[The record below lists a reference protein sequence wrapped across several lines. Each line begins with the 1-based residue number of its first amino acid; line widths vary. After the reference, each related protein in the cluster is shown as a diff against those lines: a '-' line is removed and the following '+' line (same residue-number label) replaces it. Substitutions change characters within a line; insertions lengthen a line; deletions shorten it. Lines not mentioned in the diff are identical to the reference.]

1 MKNKQYYDTIYI
13 QSMFLYL
20 GATPILSNILIT
32 LANVTLTVIF
42 EELIKE
48 IFSYVMTLK
57 EWVIMF
63 SDFLVILLGT
73 AEGLS

>member
-1 MKNKQYYDTIYI
+1 
-13 QSMFLYL
+13 MFLYM
-20 GATPILSNILIT
+20 GATPILSNIFLT
-32 LANVTLTVIF
+32 LAEVALTVLL

-48 IFSYVMTLK
+48 ILSCAITLK

-73 AEGLS
+73 VEGLS

>member
-1 MKNKQYYDTIYI
+1 MIQYIHI

-32 LANVTLTVIF
+32 LANVTLTVIL

-73 AEGLS
+73 AERLS

>member
-1 MKNKQYYDTIYI
+1 MIQYIHI

-20 GATPILSNILIT
+20 GSTPILSNILIT
-32 LANVTLTVIF
+32 LANVTLTVIL

>member
-1 MKNKQYYDTIYI
+1 
-13 QSMFLYL
+13 MFLYL

-32 LANVTLTVIF
+32 LANVTLTVIL

-48 IFSYVMTLK
+48 IFSYAMTLK

>member
-1 MKNKQYYDTIYI
+1 MIQYIHI

-32 LANVTLTVIF
+32 LANVTLTVIL

>member
-1 MKNKQYYDTIYI
+1 
-13 QSMFLYL
+13 MFLYL
-20 GATPILSNILIT
+20 GSTPILSNILIT
-32 LANVTLTVIF
+32 LANVTLTVIL

>member
-1 MKNKQYYDTIYI
+1 MIQYIHI

-32 LANVTLTVIF
+32 LANVTLTVIL

-48 IFSYVMTLK
+48 IFSYVMKQT
-57 EWVIMF
+57 
-63 SDFLVILLGT
+63 
-73 AEGLS
+73 

>member
-1 MKNKQYYDTIYI
+1 MIQYIHI

-32 LANVTLTVIF
+32 LANVTLTVIL

-73 AEGLS
+73 VEGLS

>member
-1 MKNKQYYDTIYI
+1 
-13 QSMFLYL
+13 MFLYM
-20 GATPILSNILIT
+20 GATPILSNIFLT
-32 LANVTLTVIF
+32 LAEVALTVLL

-48 IFSYVMTLK
+48 ILSCAITLM

-73 AEGLS
+73 VEGLS

>member
-1 MKNKQYYDTIYI
+1 M

-32 LANVTLTVIF
+32 LANVTLTVIL
-42 EELIKE
+42 EEFIKE

>member
-1 MKNKQYYDTIYI
+1 MIQYIHI

-32 LANVTLTVIF
+32 LANVTLTVIL

-48 IFSYVMTLK
+48 IISYVMTLK

>member
-1 MKNKQYYDTIYI
+1 M
-13 QSMFLYL
+13 SMFLYL

-32 LANVTLTVIF
+32 LANVTLTVIL
-42 EELIKE
+42 EELIKV

-73 AEGLS
+73 VEGLS

>member
-1 MKNKQYYDTIYI
+1 M

-32 LANVTLTVIF
+32 LANVTLTVIL

-48 IFSYVMTLK
+48 IFSYFMTLK

>member
-1 MKNKQYYDTIYI
+1 
-13 QSMFLYL
+13 MFLYL

-32 LANVTLTVIF
+32 LANVTLTVIL

-73 AEGLS
+73 AERLS

>member
-1 MKNKQYYDTIYI
+1 MIQYIHI

-32 LANVTLTVIF
+32 LANVTLTVIL

-48 IFSYVMTLK
+48 IFSCVMTLK

>member
-1 MKNKQYYDTIYI
+1 MIQYIHI

-32 LANVTLTVIF
+32 LANVTLTVIL

-48 IFSYVMTLK
+48 IFSYFMTLK

>member
-1 MKNKQYYDTIYI
+1 
-13 QSMFLYL
+13 MFLYM
-20 GATPILSNILIT
+20 GATPVLSNIFLT
-32 LANVTLTVIF
+32 LAEVALTVLL

-48 IFSYVMTLK
+48 ILSCTITLK

-73 AEGLS
+73 VEGLS